1 MRSAPRA
8 LIAGLG
14 LIGGSIGMALRARGW
29 RVAFDDPH
37 VTLDEARRAGAADEV
52 GGDADIMIIATP
64 VDVALEILRT
74 ANVGRP
80 LRPAGR
86 AESPSHVIT
95 SVCGVMLPLRQLADE
110 RRLKFVAGHPMAGWH
125 ERGLAAASADLFRDK
140 RWFVDG
146 DEPLVAR
153 LIDDCGA
160 KMERVEGRDHDAA
173 VALTSHL
180 PQLLSTAL
188 AAYIGEQRAASG
200 ERDVLDFAGSGLQ
213 TFLRLA
219 ASDASVWSPIVNANR
234 ANIVRHLEGVLRV
247 AREILDGDSDGFA
260 RAQELLRLLRP

>member
-37 VTLDEARRAGAADEV
+37 VTLDEARRAGAADAV
-52 GGDADIMIIATP
+52 GGDADIVIIATP
-64 VDVALEILRT
+64 VDVAIDLLRT
-74 ANVGRP
+74 ANGQRP
-80 LRPAGR
+80 T
-86 AESPSHVIT
+86 T
-95 SVCGVMLPLRQLADE
+95 SVCGVMLPLREVADE
-110 RRLKFVAGHPMAGWH
+110 RRLTFVAGHPMAGSH
-125 ERGLAAASADLFRDK
+125 ERGLASASADLFRNK
-140 RWFVDG
+140 KWFVDR
-146 DEPLVAR
+146 DEALVAR

-160 KMERVEGRDHDAA
+160 TMERVEPREHDAA

-188 AAYIGEQRAASG
+188 AAYIGEQ
-200 ERDVLDFAGSGLQ
+200 DVIDFAGSGLQ

-219 ASDASVWSPIVNANR
+219 ASDASVWSPIVQANR
-234 ANIVRHLEGVLRV
+234 ANIARHLEGVLLVVRQ
-247 AREILDGDSDGFA
+247 ILDGDSDEFI
-260 RAQELLRLLRP
+260 RAQELLRRLTQ

>member
-1 MRSAPRA
+1 MRSVPRA

-29 RVAFDDPH
+29 RVAFEDPH
-37 VTLDEARRAGAADEV
+37 VTLEEARRAGAADEV
-52 GGDADIMIIATP
+52 GGDADIVIIAAP
-64 VDVALEILRT
+64 VDAAMEILRT
-74 ANVGRP
+74 ANGQQP
-80 LRPAGR
+80 T
-86 AESPSHVIT
+86 T
-95 SVCGVMLPLRQLADE
+95 SVCGVMLPLREVADE
-110 RRLKFVAGHPMAGWH
+110 RRLTFVAGHPMAGSH
-125 ERGLAAASADLFRDK
+125 ERGLASASADLFRSK
-140 RWFVDG
+140 KWFVDR
-146 DEPLVAR
+146 DEALVAR

-160 KMERVEGRDHDAA
+160 TMERVEPSEHDAA

-188 AAYIGEQRAASG
+188 AAYLGEQ
-200 ERDVLDFAGSGLQ
+200 DVIDFAGSGLQ

-247 AREILDGDSDGFA
+247 VRQILDGDSEGFT
-260 RAQELLRLLRP
+260 RAQELLRLLTR